1 MDTLLPASAR
11 TNLIRSSPDALV
23 ATELK
28 VISVLDYFKQM
39 NVVSVVNHVRV
50 NANGYPYVTLMD
62 NANVAH
68 NTYLSK
74 GASANVVAGEVVN
87 KEFLAKFS
95 IGFATNA
102 AGEERIKFVR
112 ADAGNRVSINDLF

>member
-1 MDTLLPASAR
+1 MSLET
-11 TNLIRSSPDALV
+11 TLV

-39 NVVSVVNHVRV
+39 NISSVVNHVRV
-50 NANGYPYVTLMD
+50 NANGYPYVSLLD
-62 NANVAH
+62 DSVSPSKCY

-74 GASANVVAGEVVN
+74 GASALVVVGEVVN
-87 KEFLAKFS
+87 KEFLARFN

-102 AGEERIKFVR
+102 VGEERIKFVR

>member
-1 MDTLLPASAR
+1 MSLET
-11 TNLIRSSPDALV
+11 TLV

-102 AGEERIKFVR
+102 VGEERIKFVR
-112 ADAGNRVSINDLF
+112 ADVGNRVSINDLF